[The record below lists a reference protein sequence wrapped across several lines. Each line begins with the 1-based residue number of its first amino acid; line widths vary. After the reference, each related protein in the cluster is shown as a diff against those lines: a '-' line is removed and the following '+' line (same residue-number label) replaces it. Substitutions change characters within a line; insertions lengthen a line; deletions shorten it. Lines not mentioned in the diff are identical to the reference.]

1 MPTKKKK
8 KFKAKNQVEQG
19 EILPCALQTTSKN
32 LTLVSEYNV
41 YEFAESFHWSSK
53 FSLFKW
59 VWYFFSTLKQ
69 MSLKNVDNCKSLAP
83 G

>member
-32 LTLVSEYNV
+32 LTLVSEYNL

-53 FSLFKW
+53 FSLFK
-59 VWYFFSTLKQ
+59 
-69 MSLKNVDNCKSLAP
+69 
-83 G
+83 

>member
-32 LTLVSEYNV
+32 LTLVGEYNV

-53 FSLFKW
+53 FSLFK
-59 VWYFFSTLKQ
+59 
-69 MSLKNVDNCKSLAP
+69 
-83 G
+83 